1 MTQTRQFCRQ
11 IWISLVMLWGATH
24 PALALAGG
32 ECRISGLTLTSDI
45 PGVPTAAITLIADE
59 RTKSLRHFEVDIN
72 GKTSRVSAN
81 SVDVLLKVMSSDFKD
96 EPAVFQFDHPTPA
109 VEQVTAQIGNGAL
122 SVDLNLDGAPEV
134 TALKVSGN
142 FSRKTGGTWTLDA
155 YRSPN
160 PFSPRAK
167 LDITLKR
174 DGDRCEDWGF
184 YVKGK
189 SGERQISG
197 LYFKG
202 NTLLGNVIGVDE
214 ILPVDFDPNALQKVI
229 GQLTQPAR
237 SLENSRIS
245 DRLAKNT
252 VLAVGTSSD
261 GSPTRA
267 SGSARSAI

>member
-1 MTQTRQFCRQ
+1 MTQTRKSLV
-11 IWISLVMLWGATH
+11 SLVMNLVMVWGATH
-24 PALALAGG
+24 STLALAGG
-32 ECRISGLTLTSDI
+32 ECRVSGLTLTSDI
-45 PGVPTAAITLIADE
+45 PNVPSAAITLIADE
-59 RTKSLRHFEVDIN
+59 KTKSIRHFEVDMN
-72 GKTSRVSAN
+72 GKISRVSAN
-81 SVDVLLKVMSSDFKD
+81 SVDTLFKVMNSDFKD
-96 EPAVFQFDHPTPA
+96 DPAVFQFDSPTPA
-109 VEQVTAQIGNGAL
+109 VEQVTAKVGNGAL

-134 TALKVSGN
+134 TALKVSGG

-160 PFSPRAK
+160 PFSSRSK

-189 SGERQISG
+189 NGDRQISG

-202 NTLLGNVIGVDE
+202 NTLFGNVIGVDE
-214 ILPVDFDPNALQKVI
+214 IIPVDLDPNALQKVI

-245 DRLAKNT
+245 DRLAKTT

-261 GSPTRA
+261 TSAMGS
-267 SGSARSAI
+267 SGNARSAI